1 MKKELAG
8 IPLWIWGVGAVVVVG
23 GFLWLRHQQAAKP
36 AAGQGQG
43 GGQYKSTDSI
53 NEQIKEWQSPPTTG
67 GGGGGQGS
75 IGPERK
81 WLIHKTG
88 SQHPWT
94 WLAQHHERIEV
105 GPHGSSWRIVKD
117 GGGK

>member
-8 IPLWIWGVGAVVVVG
+8 IPLWIWGIGAAVVVG
-23 GFLWLRHQQAAKP
+23 GFVWLRHQQSAKP
-36 AAGQGQG
+36 SGQGQGG

-53 NEQIKEWQSPPTTG
+53 NEQIKEWQSAPHTG
-67 GGGGGQGS
+67 GGGGGQGN
-75 IGPERK
+75 IGPERQ

-105 GPHGSSWRIVKD
+105 GPHGSSWRIVPDK
-117 GGGK
+117 GK